1 MTATLDPA
9 SAEAIGAIRGQPDEP
24 RPAASLTSTMVR
36 RRGASASPL
45 PASPPPSPLAEPAL
59 APVLTIAEDEPIRP
73 VADGGDG
80 RERPR
85 AWADA
90 TLFAAAYVLA
100 LAAFLL
106 AFVLF

>member
-45 PASPPPSPLAEPAL
+45 PGSPPAEPAL
-59 APVLTIAEDEPIRP
+59 APALTTAEDEPIRP
-73 VADGGDG
+73 VADGGGG